1 MGGTKAALCRA
12 ALVTGLASLTGAGA
26 FAQAVDYK
34 GKTVEI
40 LVGFA
45 AGGGYDAYA
54 RALGQ
59 VYGRHLP
66 GAPAALVRNMP
77 GAGSLTVVNHI
88 ASVAP
93 KNGQSIAIFD
103 PTLMIA
109 PLLGEAN
116 ANYDATKLVWVG
128 SMARGYNVCIT
139 WAQSDVKGWDD
150 MFRSGKPIPMG
161 ATGPSDAR
169 YQHTAI
175 LRNLFGANMQIIPG
189 YKGSSDVRIA
199 MERGEIAGNC
209 GDSWPSLK
217 STAADWIRDRRIN
230 VLTQFSVSSHPELKD
245 VPTIVERAKDE
256 QHRAALRLL
265 LGPQEAGR
273 PFIAPPGT
281 PPELVKALRAAFEAS
296 MKDPELI
303 AFAGKLN
310 LELSPVPG
318 EQIETVVAEL
328 NKTPRSAIDALREA
342 IK

>member
-1 MGGTKAALCRA
+1 MTASHRA
-12 ALVTGLASLTGAGA
+12 ICTA
-26 FAQAVDYK
+26 FALALAPAAAQAQGADYK
-34 GKTVEI
+34 GKSVEI

-54 RALGQ
+54 RALGH
-59 VYGRHLP
+59 VYGKHLP
-66 GAPAALVRNMP
+66 GAPAVLIRNMP

-88 ASVAP
+88 ATIAP
-93 KNGQSIAIFD
+93 KTGQTIAIFD

-128 SMARGYNVCIT
+128 SMARGYNVCVT
-139 WAQSDVKGWDD
+139 WAQSDVKTWED
-150 MFRSGKPIPMG
+150 MFRQGKPIPMG

-199 MERGEIAGNC
+199 MERGEITGNC
-209 GDSWPSLK
+209 GNSWPSLK
-217 STAADWIRDRRIN
+217 STAADWIREKKIN
-230 VLTQFSVSSHPELKD
+230 VLTQFSVSSHPELKEI
-245 VPTIVERAKDE
+245 PTIVERAKNDND
-256 QHRAALRLL
+256 RAALRLL

-281 PPELVKALRAAFEAS
+281 PPELVKALRGAFDAS
-296 MKDPELI
+296 LGDPELV
-303 AFAGKLN
+303 AFAQKMN

-318 EQIETVVAEL
+318 EQIEKVVAEL
-328 NKTPRSAIDALREA
+328 NATPRSAIESLKTA

>member
-1 MGGTKAALCRA
+1 MIRLKHTRRA
-12 ALVTGLASLTGAGA
+12 AIAAASLFLASGAA

-40 LVGFA
+40 IVGFA

-54 RALGQ
+54 RALGH
-59 VYGRHLP
+59 VFGKHLP
-66 GAPAALVRNMP
+66 GAPAIVIRNMP
-77 GAGSLTVVNHI
+77 GAGSLTLVNHM

-93 KNGQSIAIFD
+93 KTGQSLAIFD

-116 ANYDATKLVWVG
+116 AKYDATKLVWVG
-128 SMARGYNVCIT
+128 SMARGYNVCIA
-139 WAQSDVKGWDD
+139 WGQSGVKEWED
-150 MFRSGKPIPMG
+150 MFRQGKPIPMG

-175 LRNLFGANMQIIPG
+175 LRNMFGANLQIIPG

-209 GDSWPSLK
+209 GDSWSSLK
-217 STAADWIRDRRIN
+217 STASDWIRERKIN
-230 VLTQFSVSSHPELKD
+230 VLAQFSVSQHPELKD
-245 VPTIVERAKDE
+245 IPTIVERAKNDND
-256 QHRAALRLL
+256 RAALRLL

-273 PFIAPPGT
+273 PYIAPPGT
-281 PPELVKALRAAFEAS
+281 APEYVKALRAAFDAS
-296 MKDPELI
+296 MKDGDLL
-303 AFAGKLN
+303 AFAEKMN

-318 EQIETVVAEL
+318 AQIEKLVGEL
-328 NKTPRSAIDALREA
+328 NRTPASAIDALKAA

>member
-1 MGGTKAALCRA
+1 MTASHRAICTAFALALAPAAALA
-12 ALVTGLASLTGAGA
+12 QGA
-26 FAQAVDYK
+26 DYR
-34 GKTVEI
+34 GKPVEI

-54 RALGQ
+54 RALGS
-59 VYGRHLP
+59 VFGKHLP
-66 GAPAALVRNMP
+66 GAPTVLVRNMP

-88 ASVAP
+88 AGVAP
-93 KNGQSIAIFD
+93 KTGQTIAIFD

-116 ANYDATKLVWVG
+116 ANYDATRLVWVG
-128 SMARGYNVCIT
+128 SMARGYNVCVT
-139 WAQSDVKGWDD
+139 WAQSDVSSWDD
-150 MFRSGKPIPMG
+150 MFKPGKPIPMG

-199 MERGEIAGNC
+199 MERGEITGNC

-217 STAADWIRDRRIN
+217 STAADWVRDKKIN

-245 VPTIVERAKDE
+245 IPTIIERAKNDND
-256 QHRAALRLL
+256 RAALRLL

-281 PPELVKALRAAFEAS
+281 PADLVKALRAAFEAS
-296 MKDPELI
+296 LKDPELI
-303 AFAGKLN
+303 AFADKMN

-318 EQIETVVAEL
+318 EQIEAVVGEL
-328 NKTPRSAIDALREA
+328 NRTPASAIESLKKA

>member
-1 MGGTKAALCRA
+1 MTASHRA
-12 ALVTGLASLTGAGA
+12 ICTA
-26 FAQAVDYK
+26 FALALAPAAAQAQGADYK
-34 GKTVEI
+34 GKSVEI

-54 RALGQ
+54 RALGH
-59 VYGRHLP
+59 VYGKHLP
-66 GAPAALVRNMP
+66 GAPAVLIRNMP

-88 ASVAP
+88 ATIAP
-93 KNGQSIAIFD
+93 KTGQTIAIFD

-128 SMARGYNVCIT
+128 SMARGYNVCVT
-139 WAQSDVKGWDD
+139 WAQSDVKTWED
-150 MFRSGKPIPMG
+150 MFRQGKPIPMG

-199 MERGEIAGNC
+199 MERGEITGNC

-217 STAADWIRDRRIN
+217 STAADWIREKKIN
-230 VLTQFSVSSHPELKD
+230 VLTQFSVSSHPELKEI
-245 VPTIVERAKDE
+245 PTIVERAKNDND
-256 QHRAALRLL
+256 RAALRLL

-281 PPELVKALRAAFEAS
+281 PPELVKALRGAFDAS
-296 MKDPELI
+296 LGDSELV
-303 AFAGKLN
+303 AFAQKMN

-318 EQIETVVAEL
+318 EQIEKVVAEL
-328 NKTPRSAIDALREA
+328 NATPRSAIEALKTA

>member
-1 MGGTKAALCRA
+1 MICSPRALCA
-12 ALVTGLASLTGAGA
+12 ALVPALALAA
-26 FAQAVDYK
+26 APLAAQAQEADYK
-34 GKTVEI
+34 GKPVEI

-59 VYGRHLP
+59 VLGRHLP
-66 GAPAALVRNMP
+66 GAPTTLVRNMP

-93 KNGQSIAIFD
+93 KNGQTIAIFD

-109 PLLGEAN
+109 PLLGETN
-116 ANYDATKLVWVG
+116 ANYDAAKLVWVG
-128 SMARGYNVCIT
+128 SMARGYNVCVT

-150 MFRSGKPIPMG
+150 MFRQGKPIPMG

-199 MERGEIAGNC
+199 MERGEITGNC
-209 GDSWPSLK
+209 GDLWPSLK
-217 STAADWIRDRRIN
+217 STAQDWIREKKIN

-245 VPTIVERAKDE
+245 VPTIIERAKNDND
-256 QHRAALRLL
+256 RAALRLL

-281 PPELVKALRAAFEAS
+281 PPELVKALRSAFDAS
-296 MKDPELI
+296 MKDSELV
-303 AFAGKLN
+303 AFADKMN

-318 EQIETVVAEL
+318 DQIEKVVAEL
-328 NKTPRSAIDALREA
+328 NRTPADAIESLKKA